1 MMNRLSIRW
10 RLTLWVVGLMTA
22 ALTAFGAGVLWLH
35 ARWSR
40 AEFDAGLR
48 NVAATAARMIDEE
61 FAERGTLPGAV
72 AEVRESLDIPG
83 LATAVLDARG
93 QPITAHWHGFD
104 DRRIAGT
111 EGLSDRPV
119 VRTIAIADATWRVL
133 LQPETTP
140 TGPYTLVVAGP
151 MKEIIR
157 EQSVLV
163 RVLLLAG
170 STVVL
175 IAGGV
180 SWWVASSVLRPIMV
194 MANQAEVITADTA
207 DWRLDEG
214 RGSDEVAR
222 LAHAFNALLARLARS
237 AETQRD
243 FMADASHELRT
254 PVSVITNAA
263 DVTLDR
269 HTRDEEEYREALTII
284 KDQSRRLTRLV
295 EDMFVLA
302 RADADGQRIAVHP
315 IDLSALVAD
324 CSRAAGVIAAAND
337 VRLSTQIPSGH
348 MVVGND
354 DLLRRLVMNLLDN
367 ALQYTPAGGSVEV
380 TVARPASRVTIAVA
394 DTGSGIP
401 VHERER
407 IFERFVRLDTA
418 RTASEGAGL
427 GLPIA
432 RWIARRHGGTLVVRE
447 RDGGGSVFTFEMAAA
462 AQPAPAGRCSDQG
475 QNGRTQ
481 RAG

>member
-1 MMNRLSIRW
+1 MMNRVSIRV

-40 AEFDAGLR
+40 AEFDSGLG

-61 FAERGTLPGAV
+61 FTETGALTRAV

-83 LATAVLDARG
+83 LATAVLDAHG
-93 QPITAHWHGFD
+93 QPITAHWHGLD
-104 DRRIAGT
+104 YQRVVGT
-111 EGLSDRPV
+111 ERLSNQAAF
-119 VRTIAIADATWRVL
+119 RTIAIAGPAWRVL

-151 MKEIIR
+151 MNEIDR
-157 EQSVLV
+157 EQSVLT

-175 IAGGV
+175 IGGSL
-180 SWWVASSVLRPIMV
+180 SWWVASSALRPITA

-207 DWRLDEG
+207 DWRLHEAT
-214 RGSDEVAR
+214 GSDEVGR
-222 LAHAFNALLARLARS
+222 LARAFNALLARLARS
-237 AETQRD
+237 AENQRD

-254 PVSVITNAA
+254 PVSVIKNAA

-269 HTRDEEEYREALTII
+269 QTRDEDEYREALTII
-284 KDQSRRLTRLV
+284 KEQSRRLTRLV

-302 RADADGQRIAVHP
+302 RADADGQRIAMRP

-324 CSRAAGVIAAAND
+324 CSRAAAVIAASKQIH
-337 VRLSTQIPSGH
+337 LSTRIASTP
-348 MVVGND
+348 MVAGND

-380 TVARPASRVTIAVA
+380 IVARTASRVTIAVA

-401 VHERER
+401 LHERER

-418 RTASEGAGL
+418 RTASAGAGL

-432 RWIARRHGGTLVVRE
+432 RWIAQRHGGTLAVRE
-447 RDGGGSVFTFEMAAA
+447 RDGGGSVFTFEMTEG
-462 AQPAPAGRCSDQG
+462 AQHAPAGRSRSEG
-475 QNGRTQ
+475 QTD
-481 RAG
+481 RAQPAG

>member
-1 MMNRLSIRW
+1 MLNRLSIRL

-22 ALTAFGAGVLWLH
+22 ALTAFGAGALWLH

-40 AEFDAGLR
+40 AEFDAGLG

-61 FAERGTLPGAV
+61 FAERGTLTRAV
-72 AEVRESLDIPG
+72 AEVRESLNIPG

-93 QPITAHWHGFD
+93 QLITAHWHGLD
-104 DRRIAGT
+104 YRGVDGIERLPG
-111 EGLSDRPV
+111 RPTF
-119 VRTIAIADATWRVL
+119 RTIAITVPAWRVL
-133 LQPETTP
+133 LQPEMTP
-140 TGPYTLVVAGP
+140 SGPYTLVVARP
-151 MKEIIR
+151 MDEIDR
-157 EQSVLV
+157 EQSVLE

-175 IAGGV
+175 IAGV
-180 SWWVASSVLRPIMV
+180 LSWWVASSALRPITV

-214 RGSDEVAR
+214 AASDEVGR
-222 LAHAFNALLARLARS
+222 LARAFNALLARLARS

-254 PVSVITNAA
+254 QVSVIKNAA

-269 HTRDEEEYREALTII
+269 RTRDEDEYREALTII

-302 RADADGQRIAVHP
+302 RADADGQRIAVRP

-324 CSRAAGVIAAAND
+324 CSRAAAVIASAKEMH
-337 VRLSTQIPSGH
+337 LSTQIPAGH

-367 ALQYTPAGGSVEV
+367 ALQYTPSGGSVDI
-380 TVARPASRVTIAVA
+380 TVARTASRVTITVA

-418 RTASEGAGL
+418 RTVSAGAGL

-432 RWIARRHGGTLVVRE
+432 RWIACRHGGTVVVRE
-447 RDGGGSVFTFEMAAA
+447 RDGGGSVFTFEMAAG
-462 AQPAPAGRCSDQG
+462 AQPAPAGRSDG
-475 QNGRTQ
+475 QEQNDCTQ